1 MKRKALKIISI
12 IFILA
17 VSFHLSGMETAF
29 CEDGQGSVK
38 ADTHG
43 CLVCHP
49 GHHAASVIQ
58 HSEVSSILDSIG
70 FAPIEFNNLKAQD
83 PAFQLLRPPIFA

>member
-1 MKRKALKIISI
+1 MKRKALKIVSI
-12 IFILA
+12 IFLLA
-17 VSFHLSGMETAF
+17 VSFHLSGMETAL
-29 CEDGQGSVK
+29 CEDGSGPTK

-49 GHHAASVIQ
+49 GHHAANFVQQSAVNPIPDSLGLVPIQ
-58 HSEVSSILDSIG
+58 
-70 FAPIEFNNLKAQD
+70 FNIFKTQD